1 MWETYVE
8 PILKAQAEIRK
19 EAGTGD
25 TMNGPTLPSDN
36 EPMTIERKLAE
47 AQAAGMMFGVDPL
60 EIGKAVR
67 KSYGQKADLEA
78 MRQKLLAREGVK
90 AS

>member
-8 PILKAQAEIRK
+8 PILKAQAEIRQQT
-19 EAGTGD
+19 TGD
-25 TMNGPTLPSDN
+25 KMNDFGTPAA
-36 EPMTIERKLAE
+36 PMTLDDKIAE
-47 AQAAGMMFGVDPL
+47 AQAAGFMFGGDPL

-67 KSYGQKADLEA
+67 QSYGQKVDVEA
-78 MRQKLLAREGVK
+78 LREKLLAREKGVK